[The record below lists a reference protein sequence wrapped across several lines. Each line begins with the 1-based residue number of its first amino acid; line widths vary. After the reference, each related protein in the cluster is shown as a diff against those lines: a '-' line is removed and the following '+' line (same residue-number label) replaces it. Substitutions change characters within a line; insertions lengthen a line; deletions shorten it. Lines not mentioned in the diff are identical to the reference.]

1 MLDAGVN
8 KYDDTKGTMY
18 MNDAI
23 AREREGGSV
32 YASERDRDR
41 ERKRKQKD
49 VQAGML
55 KDELAV
61 WQLIEGLP

>member
-1 MLDAGVN
+1 M
-8 KYDDTKGTMY
+8 
-18 MNDAI
+18 
-23 AREREGGSV
+23 

-41 ERKRKQKD
+41 ERKRKRKQKD

>member
-1 MLDAGVN
+1 M
-8 KYDDTKGTMY
+8 
-18 MNDAI
+18 
-23 AREREGGSV
+23 

-61 WQLIEGLP
+61 WQLIEGLPYLLASCHMKGNRLLPP

>member
-1 MLDAGVN
+1 M
-8 KYDDTKGTMY
+8 
-18 MNDAI
+18 
-23 AREREGGSV
+23 

-41 ERKRKQKD
+41 ERKRKQKDVD